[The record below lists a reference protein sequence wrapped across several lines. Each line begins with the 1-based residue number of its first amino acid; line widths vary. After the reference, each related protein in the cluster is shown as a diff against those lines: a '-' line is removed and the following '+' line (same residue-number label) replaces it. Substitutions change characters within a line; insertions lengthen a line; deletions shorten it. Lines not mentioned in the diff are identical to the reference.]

1 MLPIAIS
8 QLLSLW
14 HHFHCDVI
22 LIVTS
27 FAIELATPTVTDVW
41 TYIHTDTLLHL
52 IYKDHYDHL
61 FKDLTGPKCATA
73 LPVNRWHISRL
84 AVASGNFPLDSNLK
98 KACPVESVFPD
109 DQLSAPT
116 RSRHV
121 TIQLRRHTREMTYIE
136 LTLEALSISFIQY
149 HFKMA

>member
-1 MLPIAIS
+1 MTSHAHGTRSACSHYDI
-8 QLLSLW
+8 
-14 HHFHCDVI
+14 I

-27 FAIELATPTVTDVW
+27 FAIELAMPTVTDVW
-41 TYIHTDTLLHL
+41 TYGHTDTLPHL

-61 FKDLTGPKCATA
+61 FKDLTDPKCATT
-73 LPVNRWHISRL
+73 LPVNRWHLSWL
-84 AVASGNFPLDSNLK
+84 TVASGNFPVDSNLK

-121 TIQLRRHTREMTYIE
+121 TIQLRRHTEKRSTTRVDIHRIHTWSIE
-136 LTLEALSISFIQY
+136 YFIHPISF
-149 HFKMA
+149 